1 MKRLRVYIA
10 SPYSK
15 PDPCINTREAIDAA
29 NHLLGGGLIPFVPH
43 LAHFWHTV
51 TPKPYEEWLAYDDA
65 WIDVC
70 DAMLRL
76 PGESSGADRETA
88 KAKALGIPVF
98 ETFKDLFAWQKAA
111 LAREK
116 TA

>member
-1 MKRLRVYIA
+1 
-10 SPYSK
+10 
-15 PDPCINTREAIDAA
+15 
-29 NHLLGGGLIPFVPH
+29 
-43 LAHFWHTV
+43 
-51 TPKPYEEWLAYDDA
+51 
-65 WIDVC
+65 
-70 DAMLRL
+70 MLRL